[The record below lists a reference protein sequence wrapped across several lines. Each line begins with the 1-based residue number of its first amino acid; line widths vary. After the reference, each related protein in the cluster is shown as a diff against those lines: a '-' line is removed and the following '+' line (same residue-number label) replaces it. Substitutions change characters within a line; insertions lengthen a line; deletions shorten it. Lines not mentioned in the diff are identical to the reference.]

1 VGTSSDRRNT
11 DARMAATQNFWL
23 QRRLVTTFGYRV
35 DDTVFHETVT
45 ARVSASDPRVASG
58 ERVLNEWDIVPGRE
72 TEQKRSFRT
81 QSFGVVAHLHR
92 RLSLFYNQSS
102 NVGTPRFDR
111 TVIPGILPPASRGR
125 GRDAGVMFDLRGD
138 DRYFARINLFETKQ
152 IGDAALA
159 PGGASVENNY
169 FTQSINRMLEYL
181 QQRGRL
187 SQAEYDANRMAFSA
201 MTIDVASQGVEVEF
215 VANPMPNWTM
225 RAGFSYT
232 DRGRENYFVEREP
245 HLSQSLAFIRARD
258 DRGVMTNGLTVE
270 QEIASLLQQ
279 IQETAENQ
287 EGSATGSRPIKAS
300 CTTRYRFATGAAKGI
315 YLGGSFIYQSSPLLQ
330 LANDRE
336 IRGNDVRQVQ
346 LFAGQ
351 TFRLPWRR
359 ATLRLQVNVYN
370 AGNVDVVDPGR
381 YSNDLVGMRRVY
393 LREPRSVR
401 VTSTLEF

>member
-1 VGTSSDRRNT
+1 
-11 DARMAATQNFWL
+11 
-23 QRRLVTTFGYRV
+23 
-35 DDTVFHETVT
+35 
-45 ARVSASDPRVASG
+45 
-58 ERVLNEWDIVPGRE
+58 
-72 TEQKRSFRT
+72 
-81 QSFGVVAHLHR
+81 
-92 RLSLFYNQSS
+92 
-102 NVGTPRFDR
+102 
-111 TVIPGILPPASRGR
+111 
-125 GRDAGVMFDLRGD
+125 
-138 DRYFARINLFETKQ
+138 
-152 IGDAALA
+152 
-159 PGGASVENNY
+159 
-169 FTQSINRMLEYL
+169 MLDYL